1 MAQQRDGLAPNK
13 SGLSWKLWLDA
24 EHLALK
30 SLSHPFV
37 TGMGDGTL
45 PRWGRV
51 MRGLGRMSAAVQA
64 LPFSV
69 QGGGANVGCMW
80 AWWLPFPMTGFTGH
94 DPPFLRPLTPIPV
107 PLGVNPQ
114 ISL

>member
-45 PRWGRV
+45 PRWAAGDEGAGAHARCCA
-51 MRGLGRMSAAVQA
+51 GSALLCAV
-64 LPFSV
+64 V
-69 QGGGANVGCMW
+69 CVCVKVGCMW
-80 AWWLPFPMTGFTGH
+80 AW
-94 DPPFLRPLTPIPV
+94 
-107 PLGVNPQ
+107 
-114 ISL
+114 